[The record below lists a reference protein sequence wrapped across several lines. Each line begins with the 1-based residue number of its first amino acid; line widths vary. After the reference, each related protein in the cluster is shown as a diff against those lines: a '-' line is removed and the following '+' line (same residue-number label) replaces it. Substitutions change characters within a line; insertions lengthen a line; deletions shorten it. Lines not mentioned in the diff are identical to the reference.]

1 MGDSYSA
8 SMLAELFIMFVFILM
23 IFEHISK
30 TSKRYSF
37 SAHDTSKFMQKREL
51 GKFASKAAFLWYAIL
66 FLLAFLFP
74 FIWLL
79 HWSLHEIGSFKFGF
93 VQMKVNSLLIATG
106 AAILITA
113 IGFYY
118 FYGETYLNIF
128 LPSDEISLIKGG
140 KALAFGYI
148 RRHIFT
154 PHLTK

>member
-1 MGDSYSA
+1 
-8 SMLAELFIMFVFILM
+8 
-23 IFEHISK
+23 
-30 TSKRYSF
+30 
-37 SAHDTSKFMQKREL
+37 
-51 GKFASKAAFLWYAIL
+51 
-66 FLLAFLFP
+66 
-74 FIWLL
+74 
-79 HWSLHEIGSFKFGF
+79 
-93 VQMKVNSLLIATG
+93 MKVNSLLIATG